1 MPDPYKVLEVD
12 RKASTPVI
20 NGAFKALIKVSQDDE
35 DKLKRLNA
43 ARSLLIDDGKRKKH
57 DRNKANSVKRGKV
70 VGGYRITDQIADGG
84 FGTTY
89 KAEHR
94 ETGKPVCIKH
104 ANNISAHDE
113 ELLLNEARAVWD
125 LRHWGIPCMRD
136 ILRMPDGSIALVM
149 SYVEGP
155 TWAQILEMPKYNS
168 GLDPEHVAWIT
179 ERLLNTLKYLHYSGV
194 VHGDVKPQNIIIQPD
209 DHTAVLVD
217 YGLSKVKPS
226 GKDGALGYTP
236 FFAAPEQIDGG
247 VPIPETDFYG
257 LGMSMIFALGG
268 DVEYFKVP
276 EGTPPE
282 LVGFIKRLIKQKP
295 LARPRWPE
303 NPGDKDLCDELGEVR
318 IECFG
323 ESSSGMKPLDI

>member
-1 MPDPYKVLEVD
+1 MPDPYKILEVD

-20 NGAFKALIKVSQDDE
+20 KAAWKALVKESQDDE
-35 DKLKRLNA
+35 PRLKRLNA
-43 ARSLLIDDGKRKKH
+43 AHSLLTDEDDRQEH
-57 DRNKANSVKRGKV
+57 DAAKANSVKRGKV
-70 VGGYRITDQIADGG
+70 IGGYRIVGEIADGG

-94 ETGKPVCIKH
+94 ETGCIVCIKH

-136 ILRMPDGSIALVM
+136 ILRMPDGSVALVM

-155 TWAQILEMPKYNS
+155 TLAQILEKPEYNS

-179 ERLLNTLKYLHYSGV
+179 ERLLNTLKYLHFSGI
-194 VHGDVKPQNIIIQPD
+194 VHGDVKPQNIIIQPE

-226 GKDGALGYTP
+226 RKDRASGYTP
-236 FFAAPEQIDGG
+236 FFAAPEQITGG

-257 LGMSMIFALGG
+257 LGMTMIFALGG
-268 DVEYFKVP
+268 DVEFVKVP
-276 EGTPPE
+276 DTTGEHMI
-282 LVGFIKRLIKQKP
+282 GFIKSLIKQKP
-295 LARPRWPE
+295 LARPQWKKE
-303 NPGDKDLCDELGEVR
+303 DLCETIQAVR
-318 IECFG
+318 KKDFG
-323 ESSSGMKPLDI
+323 RSFSSMKPLDI